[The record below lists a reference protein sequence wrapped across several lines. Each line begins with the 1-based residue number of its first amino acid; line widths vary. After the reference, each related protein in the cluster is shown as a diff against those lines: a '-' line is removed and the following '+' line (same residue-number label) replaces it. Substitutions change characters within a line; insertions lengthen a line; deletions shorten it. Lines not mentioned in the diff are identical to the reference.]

1 MIEFLIWFIISKI
14 SYSESFNLS
23 FVQSSKS
30 TNIFFPYFKFS
41 HRNTNEIKFKYRIRL
56 LGIRYKIQI
65 KLINE
70 KKNNNSTTIFSFCF
84 IFFIITHLQIST

>member
-70 KKNNNSTTIFSFCF
+70 KKKTTI
-84 IFFIITHLQIST
+84 HLQFSRFVLYFLLLLIFK